1 MIMDNLTEIKSSW
14 KYFLIIIFC
23 IGIVYVQTLSYDF
36 VNYDDYDLVLN
47 NENFLSHPSNI
58 AASFTTHAFTTHK
71 KEGVYYRP
79 ILLVSYILDYQIWKL
94 NPLGYHL
101 TNILLHCMTAM
112 LVFLLINSLI
122 QNQILALLSSL
133 IFALHPIQVES
144 VAWIA
149 GRNDILVGLFIAM
162 TMYFYIQH
170 HEKPERKKLYLFF
183 SIISFTLA
191 LFTKESAAFCIF
203 ILPLYDIVV
212 RKNTLTTLFSKDTL
226 LKFTPL
232 AAVIGVYLIIR
243 LMVFGEIAG
252 TEKLYGMFSLIER
265 LKFLPAII
273 VELFSFLIA
282 PFRLSIEHPL
292 AKIIWFDFPWNLFA
306 IVTIISFVAI
316 TWWTLQ
322 RESILAFALLWLSVC
337 MFPAL
342 NIFPLAVPILEHRLY
357 TASIGFALFIG
368 VGIYRLFKSH
378 AQFAGRLL
386 LVLLVVACGIGS
398 FIRIPVWRNSE
409 SLWLDAINKAPT
421 AHRAYFNLAGYYFDL
436 RQYNKTIELLNKYID
451 LRPDDF
457 TGYSKLRQ
465 SYYAS
470 GQYDKAVEVC
480 RQMIVLD
487 TRDQNRYV
495 ELGIFF
501 ESMGLPDSAIKVY
514 QDGLQIDSAFY
525 QLHVRLGRMYHN
537 RGDVVN
543 AEKHYRQSIK
553 VKPDFATGYFSLGVL
568 EASMGK
574 DTLALQALQ
583 QGVKFEAPTSDI
595 AQLIAYLR
603 NKLGQDRK

>member
-1 MIMDNLTEIKSSW
+1 MDNLTEIKSSW

-58 AASFTTHAFTTHK
+58 AASFTTHAFTTHR
-71 KEGVYYRP
+71 KESVYYRP

-101 TNILLHCMTAM
+101 TNILLHCLTAM

-183 SIISFTLA
+183 SVISFTLA

-212 RKNTLTTLFSKDTL
+212 KKITLTTLFSKETL
-226 LKFTPL
+226 FKFTPL
-232 AAVIGVYLIIR
+232 AAVIGIYLIIR
-243 LMVFGEIAG
+243 LMVFGEIIG

-273 VELFSFLIA
+273 VEYFSLLIA

-316 TWWTLQ
+316 TWWALQ
-322 RESILAFALLWLSVC
+322 RESILAFALLWLSIC
-337 MFPAL
+337 MFPAI

-357 TASIGFALFIG
+357 TASIGFAFFIG

-378 AQFAGRLL
+378 TQFAERLS
-386 LVLLVVACGIGS
+386 LVSLVIACGIGS
-398 FIRIPVWRNSE
+398 FIRTPVWRNSE
-409 SLWLDAINKAPT
+409 SLWMDAINKAPT
-421 AHRAYFNLAGYYFDL
+421 AHRPYFNLAGYYFDL
-436 RQYNKTIELLNKYID
+436 RQYNKTIELLNKYIY

-480 RQMIVLD
+480 RQMIALD
-487 TRDQNRYV
+487 IHDQNRYV
-495 ELGIFF
+495 DLGIFF
-501 ESMGLPDSAIKVY
+501 ESMDLPDSAIKVY

-537 RGDVVN
+537 RGDIVN
-543 AEKHYRQSIK
+543 AEKHYKQSIK

-574 DTLALQALQ
+574 DTLALQALE
-583 QGVKFEAPTSDI
+583 QGAKFEAPTSDI